1 MRFSNEQDMLI
12 EDGIT
17 FEKDQLLFAQDPTD
31 IICIDGIQKIK
42 ELLGCRGK
50 KGLLALID

>member
-1 MRFSNEQDMLI
+1 MVI
-12 EDGIT
+12 EDGIV
-17 FEKDQLLFAQDPTD
+17 FDEDEFILAQDPTD